1 MYRWLVVALLLGTVP
16 GASGTGTVPGAGS
29 LCTVPGAGRLGTVP
43 KNVAHL
49 GTVPNVPCNVRG
61 DARARVF
68 VLDQTPGTTPTLWRL
83 SMRDSESG
91 DRWVRLLLRGAQP
104 RIAAG
109 TASLTYKNA
118 NGGRMVTLD
127 VTPEHASLD
136 VFVDHGLEVNI
147 EPDLDPAVDRMNTNG
162 PLTALDCTVAP
173 Q

>member
-1 MYRWLVVALLLGTVP
+1 MPRWSFLAGPFVLLALAGPIVLVSTLVDARAPKLNTTPP
-16 GASGTGTVPGAGS
+16 G
-29 LCTVPGAGRLGTVP
+29 GTVP
-43 KNVAHL
+43 KSPAATCAVKN
-49 GTVPNVPCNVRG
+49 
-61 DARARVF
+61 DARGRVY
-68 VLDQTPGTTPTLWRL
+68 VLDQTPGTTPALWRL

-91 DRWVRLLLRGAQP
+91 DRWVRLSLRGAQA

-109 TASLTYKNA
+109 TAALTYKNA

-147 EPDLDPAVDRMNTNG
+147 EPDLDPEVDRMTTNG
-162 PLTALDCTVAP
+162 PLTSLDCTVEP

>member
-1 MYRWLVVALLLGTVP
+1 MHRSLAVALLLGTVP
-16 GASGTGTVPGAGS
+16 GASGTGS
-29 LCTVPGAGRLGTVP
+29 LGTVP
-43 KNVAHL
+43 KNVPQL
-49 GTVPNVPCNVRG
+49 GTVPSVTCNVRG

-83 SMRDSESG
+83 SLRDSESG

-118 NGGRMVTLD
+118 NGGRMVALD
-127 VTPEHASLD
+127 VTPGHASLD

-147 EPDLDPAVDRMNTNG
+147 EPDLDPAVDRMTTSG
-162 PLTALDCTVAP
+162 PLTSLDCTVEP

>member
-1 MYRWLVVALLLGTVP
+1 MWLMRRCLELTGLVALLTTAVDARDLKQNTAGGLGTVP
-16 GASGTGTVPGAGS
+16 EFGPRVTCSV
-29 LCTVPGAGRLGTVP
+29 
-43 KNVAHL
+43 K
-49 GTVPNVPCNVRG
+49 G
-61 DARARVF
+61 DAHNRVYE
-68 VLDQTPGTTPTLWRL
+68 LDQTPGTAPTLWRL

-109 TASLTYKNA
+109 AASLAYKNA

-127 VTPEHASLD
+127 VTPGHASLD

-162 PLTALDCTVAP
+162 PLTALDCTVAT